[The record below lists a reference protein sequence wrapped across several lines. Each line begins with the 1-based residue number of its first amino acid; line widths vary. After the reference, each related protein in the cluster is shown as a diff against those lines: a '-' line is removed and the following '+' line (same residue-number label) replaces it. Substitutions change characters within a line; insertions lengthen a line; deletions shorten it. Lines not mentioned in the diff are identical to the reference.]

1 MLNTLRALFAER
13 CPHCQRIMQS
23 QQDSLRVL
31 KFCPQ
36 GHYKEETYASLGVRI
51 VYDLK

>member
-1 MLNTLRALFAER
+1 MLNMFRSLCADR
-13 CPHCQRIMQS
+13 CPQCKELLQARRDH
-23 QQDSLRVL
+23 LHVL
-31 KFCPQ
+31 KSCPQ